1 MTIGNN
7 RGVDQGRYGRV
18 LTTRVRGAFDGT
30 KAIEISEGETK
41 IYWIDVLAGKI
52 LVAIELQLLYDLFIK
67 TV

>member
-1 MTIGNN
+1 MC
-7 RGVDQGRYGRV
+7 
-18 LTTRVRGAFDGT
+18 GAFDGT
-30 KAIEISEGETK
+30 KPIEISEGKTQ